1 MKNLL
6 FSAAREIG
14 IILVA
19 SCLVICAVISILC
32 HSWELFIV
40 TSFIIAVMAIIG
52 GGGWYLLKKALQ
64 PLTEISKP
72 LRGYYRAGAFF
83 VIGLFFLL
91 AGKLWSVTFIEFI
104 GVGGVAIGALWLVGK
119 LVNAIADTVGE
130 REACC

>member
-1 MKNLL
+1 MRNLL
-6 FSAAREIG
+6 FSIAKEVGMLLI
-14 IILVA
+14 A
-19 SCLVICAVISILC
+19 SCLVVCAVISILC
-32 HSWELFIV
+32 QSWELFIV

-91 AGKLWSVTFIEFI
+91 AGKLWSITFVEFI

>member
-6 FSAAREIG
+6 FNVAKEVG
-14 IILVA
+14 MLIIA
-19 SCLVICAVISILC
+19 SCLVICTVISILC

-91 AGKLWSVTFIEFI
+91 AGKLWSVMFIEFI
-104 GVGGVAIGALWLVGK
+104 GIGGIVIGALWLVGK
-119 LVNAIADTVGE
+119 LVNEIADTVDE
-130 REACC
+130 REISC